1 MTQLEPEN
9 VRLCIKL
16 STSLKNEITIF
27 CVFLFSQSAITVQD
41 GTPQRGTFQALTD
54 LSPTKRF
61 LDEWEST
68 LDLAT

>member
-1 MTQLEPEN
+1 MTQQATGHVLY
-9 VRLCIKL
+9 LCIKL
-16 STSLKNEITIF
+16 STSLKNEKIIF
-27 CVFLFSQSAITVQD
+27 CSLFSQSAITVQD

-54 LSPTKRF
+54 LSQTKRF